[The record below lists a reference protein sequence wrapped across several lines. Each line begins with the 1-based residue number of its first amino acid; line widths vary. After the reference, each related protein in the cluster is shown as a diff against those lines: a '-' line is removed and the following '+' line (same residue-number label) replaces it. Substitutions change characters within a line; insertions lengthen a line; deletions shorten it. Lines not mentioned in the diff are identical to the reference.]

1 MSKESFVTNNIKK
14 RQKKIIGNKEINPG
28 GFIGWSIFGI
38 IIVLI
43 TVYINSTIIFM
54 IKHTKNIIK
63 GNKRVLDIFFPSDC
77 MEYPYYIPGNNH
89 CKQSKT
95 KYSKQSKTTSSS
107 SPSDTY
113 RFEGNKIFQ
122 ELLKKSREDS
132 MIYNK
137 YTNSLFLGI
146 KDKIIN
152 WYLKSTV
159 STHTTL
165 NDYIKSI
172 IDLAPDINNTLL
184 MLFVCPI
191 IIGLVTIVSMIYT
204 FVGHLAN
211 LFLTD
216 APISSIALIITS
228 FCSLGL
234 LPFGVISV
242 YAILVTIYTILKI
255 IASPFI
261 YGGNNKVI
269 DIFKESANIIAIMS
283 GAVMIMASAQYL
295 NNNYTNSMIVFYI
308 LLLLVYGGYYIKQ
321 YAYN

>member
-14 RQKKIIGNKEINPG
+14 RQKKIIGNKPINPG
-28 GFIGWSIFGI
+28 GFIGMSIFGI

-43 TVYINSTIIFM
+43 TVFINSTIIFM
-54 IKHTKNIIK
+54 IKHTQKIVK
-63 GNKRVLDIFFPSDC
+63 GNKTVLDIFFPSDC
-77 MEYPYYIPGNNH
+77 KEYPYYIPGNNE
-89 CKQSKT
+89 CKQGRT
-95 KYSKQSKTTSSS
+95 KYSKLPKTTSSS
-107 SPSDTY
+107 SQSDTY
-113 RFEGNKIFQ
+113 TFEGNKRFQ
-122 ELLKKSREDS
+122 ELLKKTREDS
-132 MIYNK
+132 MIYDK
-137 YTNSLFLGI
+137 YTDGLLIGI
-146 KDKIIN
+146 KDKVIN
-152 WYLKSTV
+152 WYLKSTI

-165 NDYIKSI
+165 NEYIKSI
-172 IDLAPDINNTLL
+172 LGLGPDINNTVL

-204 FVGHLAN
+204 FVGYLAN

-216 APISSIALIITS
+216 APISSIALIISS

-234 LPFGVISV
+234 LPFGVIFG

-255 IASPFI
+255 IASPVI
-261 YGGNNKVI
+261 YGGSNKVI
-269 DIFKESANIIAIMS
+269 DIFKESYNIIAIVT
-283 GAVMIMASAQYL
+283 GAVLIMASAQYL